1 MPEQRTLDN
10 PNDIAIR
17 EVQRQERLAQGAVL
31 AKRAAEDKKA
41 KPIEYAHTFTF
52 RFRQVNNGSFAG
64 LWELCVMKANGK
76 VDERITDADSL
87 PNVLDAIGN
96 IFANRGF

>member
-17 EVQRQERLAQGAVL
+17 ESQKVQRLEQGRQDAT
-31 AKRAAEDKKA
+31 RREAEKNSPPK
-41 KPIEYAHTFTF
+41 EYSEAFIF
-52 RFRQVNNGSFAG
+52 RFRQIKNGSFAG
-64 LWELCVMKANGK
+64 LWELCVLRKDGR
-76 VDERITDADSL
+76 VDETVMDADSL
-87 PNVLDAIGN
+87 PNALEAIGN